1 MNLSPVLMLIA
12 TISLAWTLSACGST
26 TPGRAAPTPQNSDS
40 VDLELTQELVSADGT
55 VTLNIPTNW
64 SMQSIFPATLAITS
78 DAALISSEATQPTSG
93 QVVMVISAY
102 PRDITELAMGIPL
115 TEIAKNMV
123 GATSGGD
130 ENALGE
136 PNVFKID
143 SSDAVG
149 NKGVL
154 RLQGSEAGI
163 YLLVVDMTEQDTF
176 VSISVNTA
184 PGEQDR
190 YVNLVEKIV
199 RTITVDRSAA
209 ADG

>member
-1 MNLSPVLMLIA
+1 MNPSPVLMLIV
-12 TISLAWTLSACGST
+12 TLSLAWTLSSCGST
-26 TPGRAAPTPQNSDS
+26 TPQNTAS

-64 SMQSIFPATLAITS
+64 SMQSMFPATLAITS
-78 DAALISSEATQPTSG
+78 EAALISSEATQPTSG

-102 PRDITELAMGIPL
+102 PREITELAAGLPL
-115 TEIAKNMV
+115 AEIAKNMV

-130 ENALGE
+130 ENALGQPE
-136 PNVFKID
+136 VFKID
-143 SSDAVG
+143 SSDAIG
-149 NKGVL
+149 HRGVI
-154 RLQGSEAGI
+154 RLQGSEAGV
-163 YLLVVDMTEQDTF
+163 YLLLVDMAEQETF

-190 YVNLVEKIV
+190 YVALVEKIV
-199 RTITVDRSAA
+199 RTLVVDRSAA